1 MHRVTDST
9 LTVGGVPVDE
19 FHPLEKTPPRRQ
31 LVVLAD
37 GTIAVTTLDQLQAQ
51 RAEWPTE
58 ADTDVYEHEGYEA
71 GGIRGLASA
80 LLIYGGLFLI
90 GAVVGTAIHFLG
102 GGL

>member
-9 LTVGGVPVDE
+9 LTVGGVAVDE

-37 GTIAVTTLDQLQAQ
+37 GTIAVTALDQLQAR

-58 ADTDVYEHEGYEA
+58 ADTDVYEAEDEREGEPLLGLIVGLTLSACAAALSLAFVWAIRA
-71 GGIRGLASA
+71 GVI
-80 LLIYGGLFLI
+80 
-90 GAVVGTAIHFLG
+90 
-102 GGL
+102 